1 MSHDPEMLERAQLGQ
16 QVQEF
21 WDSSVGNY
29 LRNRATELYTTA
41 IAELKSCNPTDWQN
55 IAKHQSDAFKAE
67 SFIQW
72 MEEAISDGLRSLE
85 ILQNG
90 DDE

>member
-1 MSHDPEMLERAQLGQ
+1 MSHDPEMLERAQLGKQ
-16 QVQEF
+16 IEEF
-21 WDSSVGNY
+21 WDSEVGNY

-41 IAELKSCNPTDWQN
+41 IAELKSCNPTDWQT
-55 IAKHQSDAFKAE
+55 IAKLQSDAFKAE

-72 MEEAISDGLRSLE
+72 LEEGISDGLRSLE
-85 ILQNG
+85 ILQTG